1 MSRDILRNIV
11 ALFSPL
17 SVNPSFRTMVSLY
30 RIVFPRSF
38 VPKEKESQR
47 PKKSLPMLQAWPRS
61 CNCLFLFPQALYRS
75 AECIYHPIVH
85 YIVVVERS
93 CKDVPIPNWKE
104 SGSEF
109 ASQRLEVLELRRKLR
124 DNVLK
129 SIFAHVALL
138 CIRNFCIYPSIPTS
152 QYICL
157 RSHQLVWFLPSCTF
171 VAILN
176 AHPYEDVK
184 K

>member
-1 MSRDILRNIV
+1 MSRDILGNIV

-17 SVNPSFRTMVSLY
+17 SVNPSFRTMVLLY

-47 PKKSLPMLQAWPRS
+47 PKKSLPML
-61 CNCLFLFPQALYRS
+61 QALYRS

-157 RSHQLVWFLPSCTF
+157 RSHQLFWFLPGCTF
-171 VAILN
+171 VAISN